1 MNLVEQSIEQ
11 LQLEMVEGR
20 LSARSLTQRYLD
32 RIDAYDHQGP
42 SLNAVT
48 HISPDALREADAL
61 DKERVERGPRGLLH
75 GIPILVKDNMDV
87 AGMQTT
93 AGSKALGG
101 LIAEQDAFVIR
112 KLREAGAVILGK
124 TNLHELAAGITTVS
138 SAGGRTRNPYD
149 PERNPGGSSG
159 GTGAAVAANLAAF
172 GTGSDTCG
180 SIRIPAAQNSLVG
193 LRPTQGLTSLSG
205 IVPLCARQDVV
216 GPIARTVRDLAIA
229 LDVMVGVDENDPSTR
244 VARGRV
250 PQFFARLDGAD
261 VRSCRIGRL
270 ETLFG
275 QEPGDEEVASVVRAT
290 LDQLESLGAEIVPVE
305 IPQLVDLLD
314 FGFNVILGDLA
325 DDLEGYLAAH
335 EQPPIRTLAELLA
348 TGSVHPEVAP
358 ILQAATNDA
367 IRSTPAY
374 REAIENRARI
384 RQLLEETLASHRL
397 DALAYPTIL
406 RVAAPLG
413 EAQLG
418 SNANASADSGL
429 PAISLPA
436 GFDHAGHPIGLE
448 LLGPVL
454 ADAELV
460 ALAAAIE
467 RALPTRRPPSSS
479 PELI

>member
-1 MNLVEQSIEQ
+1 VNLVEQSVEQ

-20 LSARSLTQRYLD
+20 LSARSLTQSYLD
-32 RIDAYDHQGP
+32 RIEAYDHQGP
-42 SLNAVT
+42 ALNAVT
-48 HISPDALREADAL
+48 RMAPDALREADAL
-61 DKERVERGPRGLLH
+61 DKERVERGARGPLH

-87 AGMQTT
+87 AGMETT
-93 AGSKALGG
+93 AGSRALEG
-101 LIAEQDAFVIR
+101 LVAEQDAFVIR
-112 KLREAGAVILGK
+112 KLRKTGVVILGK
-124 TNLHELAAGITTVS
+124 TNLHELAAGITTVG

-149 PERNPGGSSG
+149 PECNPGGSSG
-159 GTGAAVAANLAAF
+159 GTAAAVAASLAAF

-229 LDVMVGVDENDPSTR
+229 LDVMVGVDDADPATR

-250 PQFFARLDGAD
+250 PQFFARLEAAE
-261 VRSCRIGRL
+261 VRGCRIGRL

-275 QEPGDEEVASVVRAT
+275 QETVDEEVTSVVRAT

-305 IPQLVDLLD
+305 IPQLMDLFD
-314 FGFNVILGDLA
+314 VGFNVILGDLA
-325 DDLEGYLAAH
+325 GDLEAYLASH
-335 EQPPIRTLAELLA
+335 ETAPVRTLTELLA

-367 IRSTPAY
+367 IQNTPAY
-374 REAIENRARI
+374 HEAIENRARI
-384 RQLLEETLASHRL
+384 RQVLEETLGAHRL

-413 EAQLG
+413 EPQLG

-436 GFDHAGHPIGLE
+436 GFDHSGHPIGLE
-448 LLGPVL
+448 LLGTAF
-454 ADAELV
+454 ADAKLV

-467 RALPTRRPPSSS
+467 RALPQRRPPAST
-479 PELI
+479 PELV